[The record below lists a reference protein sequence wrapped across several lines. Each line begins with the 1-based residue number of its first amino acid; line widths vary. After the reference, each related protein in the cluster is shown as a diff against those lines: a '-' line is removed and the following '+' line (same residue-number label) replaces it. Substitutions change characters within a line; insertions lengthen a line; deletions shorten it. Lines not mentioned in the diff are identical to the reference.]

1 MSDIDQKAQ
10 DHLFHP
16 ALRFAARVVSV
27 VFHPLFVPVYV
38 AWFLIHIHQVFPAA
52 RPFDQNMMLLRFVV
66 MYALF
71 PLVTI
76 LLLRGLGFVQSVYLR
91 TQKERIIPY
100 VACGLYYFW
109 MWYVL
114 RNQPQV
120 PNELELFS
128 MAIFIAAS
136 AGLMAN
142 NYFKISM
149 HALAA
154 GVGVTFMLLLG
165 LMSDSDFGI
174 YISSAVLAAG
184 LVCTARMIN
193 NDHRPADV
201 YSGLVVGVL
210 SQVVAYWIVY

>member
-1 MSDIDQKAQ
+1 MSDIEQKAQ

-16 ALRFAARVVSV
+16 ALRFGARVVSV
-27 VFHPLFVPVYV
+27 VFHPLFVPVYI
-38 AWFLIHIHQVFPAA
+38 AWFLIYIHQVFPAA
-52 RPFDQNMMLLRFVV
+52 RPYDQNLMLLRFVV

-71 PLVTI
+71 PLFTI

-120 PNELELFS
+120 PEVLELFS
-128 MAIFIAAS
+128 MAIFLAAS

-154 GVGVTFMLLLG
+154 GVAVTFVLMLG
-165 LMSDSDFGI
+165 LMSDTDFGV
-174 YISSAVLAAG
+174 YISCAMLAAG
-184 LVCTARMIN
+184 LVCTARLIN
-193 NDHRPADV
+193 NDHRPFDV
-201 YSGLVVGVL
+201 YAGFVTGAL
-210 SQVVAYWIVY
+210 SQVAAYWIVM